1 MNYFPLLLAAG
12 SILGLALVAWRAPR
26 QTLSRWLWACLLVL
40 VLSLLGAR
48 AGFILTH
55 AAAYTRPLLEI
66 FMIWEGGLSW
76 VGAMAGGLAGIG
88 LAALFLQMPLDMTA
102 NLLLWL
108 LPPLAILTWLGCWFS
123 GCAYGMAVLDDT
135 EAWWGINT
143 LDETGQTLLRAPLQP
158 LAALILLAFF
168 FRMELED
175 ASRLPPGRMA
185 GILLSGFAV
194 LQFLFTVVREDP
206 VQILYGLRV
215 DAWACLA
222 LLGVGLM
229 VLGWSFRPNR

>member
-1 MNYFPLLLAAG
+1 
-12 SILGLALVAWRAPR
+12 
-26 QTLSRWLWACLLVL
+26 
-40 VLSLLGAR
+40 
-48 AGFILTH
+48 
-55 AAAYTRPLLEI
+55 
-66 FMIWEGGLSW
+66 
-76 VGAMAGGLAGIG
+76 
-88 LAALFLQMPLDMTA
+88 
-102 NLLLWL
+102 
-108 LPPLAILTWLGCWFS
+108 
-123 GCAYGMAVLDDT
+123 AYGMAVLDDT

-143 LDETGQTLLRAPLQP
+143 LDETGQTLLCAPLQP

-185 GILLSGFAV
+185 GILLSGFSV